1 MSTLNVERLIKAVEK
16 GYETLERSKDSIE
29 IPALKEAEGAIKRRI
44 HNDGQDSEG
53 NRIGIKSK
61 RGGLYSK
68 GYERR
73 KGKIVGAGNLYP
85 INLQLR
91 GDLLKGYTVGIF
103 QGRNVLKF
111 QDELS
116 QKKAGWNEENYNTEL
131 FKPSQQELEDVQE
144 VWILGFEEALRDAFG
159 KL

>member
-1 MSTLNVERLIKAVEK
+1 MSTLNVERLIKSIEK
-16 GYETLERSKDSIE
+16 GYEVLERSKDAIE
-29 IPALKEAEGAIKRRI
+29 IPALKEAEGSMKRRI
-44 HNDGQDSEG
+44 HNSGQDSEG

-73 KGKIVGAGNLYP
+73 KGKIVGEGNLYP

-91 GDLLKGYTVGIF
+91 GDLLKGYTVGQL
-103 QGRNVLKF
+103 QGRNVLEF
-111 QDELS
+111 QDDLS
-116 QKKAGWNEENYNTEL
+116 RKKAGRHEENYNTEL
-131 FKPSQQELEDVQE
+131 FKPSQQELEDIQE
-144 VWILGFEEALRDAFG
+144 VWLLGFEEALRDAFG